1 MRCCLGLIVVLDA
14 CYCVVFALHDMCR
27 HDITSYF
34 WYVITQLHS
43 LVVES
48 ILGYSLFYYFM
59 LWFALLSVALIFM
72 LLHGI
77 DYVAWPRLIPP
88 TDIIYY
94 SGPGYRSG
102 QNGKGLGGKLMPG
115 MEKSRW
121 LTRRVKVEEAELGTV
136 KKRVD

>member
-1 MRCCLGLIVVLDA
+1 
-14 CYCVVFALHDMCR
+14 
-27 HDITSYF
+27 
-34 WYVITQLHS
+34 
-43 LVVES
+43 
-48 ILGYSLFYYFM
+48 M

-77 DYVAWPRLIPP
+77 DYVAWPRLNPP

-102 QNGKGLGGKLMPG
+102 QNGKGLGGKLMPST
-115 MEKSRW
+115 EKSRW
-121 LTRRVKVEEAELGTV
+121 LRSGARRVKVEEVELGTA

>member
-1 MRCCLGLIVVLDA
+1 
-14 CYCVVFALHDMCR
+14 
-27 HDITSYF
+27 
-34 WYVITQLHS
+34 
-43 LVVES
+43 
-48 ILGYSLFYYFM
+48 M
-59 LWFALLSVALIFM
+59 LWFTLLSVALIFM

-102 QNGKGLGGKLMPG
+102 HNGKGLNGKLAPG

-121 LTRRVKVEEAELGTV
+121 LRSGARRVNVEEVELGTV

>member
-1 MRCCLGLIVVLDA
+1 
-14 CYCVVFALHDMCR
+14 
-27 HDITSYF
+27 
-34 WYVITQLHS
+34 
-43 LVVES
+43 
-48 ILGYSLFYYFM
+48 M
-59 LWFALLSVALIFM
+59 LWFTLLSVALIFM

-102 QNGKGLGGKLMPG
+102 QNGKGLGGKLMPS

-121 LTRRVKVEEAELGTV
+121 LTSGARRVKVEEAELGTV

>member
-1 MRCCLGLIVVLDA
+1 
-14 CYCVVFALHDMCR
+14 
-27 HDITSYF
+27 
-34 WYVITQLHS
+34 
-43 LVVES
+43 
-48 ILGYSLFYYFM
+48 M
-59 LWFALLSVALIFM
+59 LWFTLLSVALIFM

-102 QNGKGLGGKLMPG
+102 HNGKGLNGKSMPS

-121 LTRRVKVEEAELGTV
+121 LRPGATRVKVEEVELGTV

>member
-1 MRCCLGLIVVLDA
+1 
-14 CYCVVFALHDMCR
+14 
-27 HDITSYF
+27 
-34 WYVITQLHS
+34 
-43 LVVES
+43 
-48 ILGYSLFYYFM
+48 
-59 LWFALLSVALIFM
+59 M

-102 QNGKGLGGKLMPG
+102 QNGKGLSEKLTASL
-115 MEKSRW
+115 EKSRW
-121 LTRRVKVEEAELGTV
+121 LSSGARRAKVEEVELGTV

>member
-1 MRCCLGLIVVLDA
+1 
-14 CYCVVFALHDMCR
+14 
-27 HDITSYF
+27 
-34 WYVITQLHS
+34 
-43 LVVES
+43 
-48 ILGYSLFYYFM
+48 M
-59 LWFALLSVALIFM
+59 LWFMLLSVALIFM

-102 QNGKGLGGKLMPG
+102 HNGKGLNGKSASS

-121 LTRRVKVEEAELGTV
+121 LRSGARRVNVEEVELGTM